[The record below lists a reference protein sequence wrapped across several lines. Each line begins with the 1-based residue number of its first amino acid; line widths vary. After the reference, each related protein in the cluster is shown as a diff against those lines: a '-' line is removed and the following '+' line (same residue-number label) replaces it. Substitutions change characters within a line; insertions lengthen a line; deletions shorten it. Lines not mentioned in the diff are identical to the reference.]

1 MTSEAPGVPRFGG
14 TRPEKEAGA
23 PEVEASSAA
32 VVVGID
38 CGGSKSLALVA
49 RGDGELLASSRGEG
63 ANPLVDGAE
72 HLTRRLEALLAP
84 LDLGAVAPR
93 GLCIGISGAG
103 RERER
108 RMVADSFSQI
118 GWRGPLRIVHDAELV
133 LAAGCDDGV
142 GLALVAGTGS
152 IAFGRDAHGEVGRA
166 GGYGHLLSDEGSG
179 YWMVRRAIREAL
191 KAIDGRGPATSLGD
205 AIVGA
210 VGGGSHDDLL
220 RWFYEGHGQ
229 ERSRVAALLPVV
241 AEAAASGDQVAA
253 SIVDAAAGSLAELVA
268 AARRRLRLDD
278 EACLILGGGAFR
290 GCPALAPSLR
300 ERLAGDPG
308 TAGLRVRELR
318 REPAWGAV
326 RLAQLAAREAATK
339 SA

>member
-63 ANPLVDGAE
+63 ANPLVDGDE
-72 HLTRRLEALLAP
+72 HLTRRLDALLAA
-84 LDLGAVAPR
+84 LDLGAVGR
-93 GLCIGISGAG
+93 GG
-103 RERER
+103 
-108 RMVADSFSQI
+108 FSQL